1 MASRHPFWKS
11 PALRNLLI
19 LLAVWEAVGQL
30 VAQFH
35 RAGLD
40 HADLNAHNILFDG
53 RGRGWFIDFDQS
65 RLRIPATAWREANL
79 ARLHRSLRKLR
90 GMRSTEDVD
99 ADFARLRA
107 AYTVAWDRGY

>member
-1 MASRHPFWKS
+1 MRA
-11 PALRNLLI
+11 PAGR
-19 LLAVWEAVGQL
+19 APAGRAAPADGRCAPWEAAGQL
-30 VAQFH
+30 IARFH

-53 RGRGWFIDFDQS
+53 QGRGWFIDLDRRACAFPPPPGAK
-65 RLRIPATAWREANL
+65 RNL

-90 GMRSTEDVD
+90 GTRSVEDVD

-107 AYTVAWDRGY
+107 AYSVAWDRGY